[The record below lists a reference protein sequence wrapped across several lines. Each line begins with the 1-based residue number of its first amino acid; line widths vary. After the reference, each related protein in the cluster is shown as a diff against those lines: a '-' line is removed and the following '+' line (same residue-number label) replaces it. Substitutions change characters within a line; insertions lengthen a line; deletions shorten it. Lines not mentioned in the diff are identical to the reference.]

1 MGAVIAARRFGL
13 GFADALTAA
22 NHISSAVAATQG
34 GLLDTEAFR
43 RAVAI
48 MPEKIQAQFE
58 KT

>member
-1 MGAVIAARRFGL
+1 MTDLAK
-13 GFADALTAA
+13 D
-22 NHISSAVAATQG
+22 ISSAVAATQG